1 MVNKYGAIQE
11 FIARP
16 SLQCFF
22 LCYQSNED
30 VVRIKECLDLD
41 TDLAEANV
49 VVQFASKD
57 DIDVVINQAQEIKT
71 QAPFSQKCEKP
82 SERCTPT
89 DSTTTPSTP
98 FSQVLSVSDWDSCD
112 GDAPLSFGQQSGD
125 ALTPASSLWSDSGF
139 LSGLSSPWH
148 SGLKV
153 PVSTNSSSTTV
164 TSQDDV
170 AIGSEEHVPTP
181 SSSSVSP
188 FLPNGLL

>member
-1 MVNKYGAIQE
+1 MFNKYGAIQE
-11 FIARP
+11 FIACP
-16 SLQCFF
+16 SLHCFL

-30 VVRIKECLDLD
+30 IVHIKEYLDSD
-41 TDLAEANV
+41 SDLAEANV
-49 VVQFASKD
+49 VVQFATKD

-71 QAPFSQKCEKP
+71 QAPFSQKGEKA
-82 SERCTPT
+82 SERCTPA

-98 FSQVLSVSDWDSCD
+98 FSQVLSISDWNSCD
-112 GDAPLSFGQQSGD
+112 VDAPRSFGQQSVD

-153 PVSTNSSSTTV
+153 PVSTNPSTTA
-164 TSQDDV
+164 TSQDEV
-170 AIGSEEHVPTP
+170 VIGSDEHVPTP